1 MQGRADFVVVGYTCG
16 IAGYLVTASR
26 IEGRR
31 QAVDRFF
38 HALIV
43 TAVGVCLLALGAVL
57 VYTAA
62 RGAGALKPSFFRN
75 TMNGV
80 GVRDTNGGAYHSIIG
95 TVEQVLLA
103 SLLAVPA
110 GLLVAI
116 YSVEYGRGRL
126 ATILRATIDV
136 MTGVPSIVAGLFI
149 YAFWVLGLHQG
160 FSGFAAAMALALLM
174 LPIVVRSA
182 EEMLRLVPATLREA
196 SYALGVPR
204 WRTVLSVV
212 LPSASAGIT
221 TGVMLAVARVTGET
235 APLLLTSFGNN
246 VTNTNP
252 IKGPQSAL
260 PLFVFQQAGS
270 AFATAV
276 TRAWAGALTLIA
288 VVLVLTTIARLLTRR
303 NRLAT

>member
-1 MQGRADFVVVGYTCG
+1 VTELLTHGRLQRWQAAVSAAAGVAVAAGLFAVTPMQGRADFVVVGYMCAV
-16 IAGYLVTASR
+16 AGYLVTAAR

-43 TAVGVCLLALGAVL
+43 TAVATCLLALGAVL

-62 RGAGALKPSFFRN
+62 RGAGAIKPSFFRN

-80 GVRDTNGGAYHSIIG
+80 GVRDTTGGAYHAIVG
-95 TVEQVLLA
+95 TMEQVLLA

-126 ATILRATIDV
+126 ATILRTTVDV

-160 FSGFAAAMALALLM
+160 FSGFAAALALALLM

-182 EEMLRLVPATLREA
+182 EESSVSCRRRCARPAT
-196 SYALGVPR
+196 
-204 WRTVLSVV
+204 
-212 LPSASAGIT
+212 PSASRG
-221 TGVMLAVARVTGET
+221 GARCCRWSCRRRRPASPPV
-235 APLLLTSFGNN
+235 SCCRWR
-246 VTNTNP
+246 
-252 IKGPQSAL
+252 
-260 PLFVFQQAGS
+260 GS
-270 AFATAV
+270 P
-276 TRAWAGALTLIA
+276 
-288 VVLVLTTIARLLTRR
+288 ARPRR
-303 NRLAT
+303 CC